1 MSSKAVKILIVFFL
15 FSLTYA
21 IARYHIFEGVPSKDF
36 ALYVMNKCLGLTAF
50 MLFTFTFALGPAR
63 SIGFEV
69 SDPWLATR
77 KEIGIVSFAL
87 VLAHVLCSML
97 IFGSGAYYAKFFE
110 VRGGL
115 SAIGSWSMLLGVLSF
130 VWLWLYNISFKT
142 LQEGDERFLRF
153 ITSKASLILAG
164 LLSAGHLSVMGFK
177 GWTQP
182 GNWAGGMPPITMVAF
197 VVFLGGFT
205 INLIARR

>member
-1 MSSKAVKILIVFFL
+1 MSNKAVKILMVVFL
-15 FSLTYA
+15 FSLAYS

-50 MLFTFTFALGPAR
+50 ILFTFTFTLGPAKAL
-63 SIGFEV
+63 G
-69 SDPWLATR
+69 SDFPDTWLATR
-77 KEIGIVSFAL
+77 KKIGIASFAL

-97 IFGSGAYYAKFFE
+97 IFGSGAYYAKFF
-110 VRGGL
+110 VGSGGL
-115 SAIGSWSMLLGVLSF
+115 SAIGSWSMLMGVLSF
-130 VWLWLYNISFKT
+130 VWLWLYNISFKN

-153 ITSKASLILAG
+153 ITSKTSLIFAG
-164 LLSAGHLSVMGFK
+164 LLSAGHVTVMGFQ

-182 GNWAGGMPPITMVAF
+182 GNWAGGMPPITLVAF

-205 INLIARR
+205 VNLIARR